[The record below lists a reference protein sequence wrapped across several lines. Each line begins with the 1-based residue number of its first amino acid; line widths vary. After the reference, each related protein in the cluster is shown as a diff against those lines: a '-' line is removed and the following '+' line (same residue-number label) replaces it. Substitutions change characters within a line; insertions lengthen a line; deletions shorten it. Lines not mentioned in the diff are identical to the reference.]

1 MLIADTGN
9 IRRSQFVESDD
20 SSGNIFLILGKEDTA
35 SLDALQAKV
44 LQPLYLHSRKES
56 MPSYSSAKAV
66 KAKAEDMQTAYDLA
80 VREWAARR
88 IRVELMDIL

>member
-1 MLIADTGN
+1 M
-9 IRRSQFVESDD
+9 V
-20 SSGNIFLILGKEDTA
+20 ILD
-35 SLDALQAKV
+35 V
-44 LQPLYLHSRKES
+44 LQEEVLLLLYLHSRTMS
-56 MPSYSSAKAV
+56 TPSYSSVKVV